1 MWVEEVKTK
10 SGTIRYR
17 YAERYTCPFS
27 GKQKRVSCTLGS
39 NSRQAYKIA
48 QSELAEKIAKAT
60 SADNGVT
67 MTLDALLTE
76 FLNSKRAF
84 RKLTT
89 QQAQDH
95 LHKNL
100 IYWFPADILISNI
113 NTKILQQAIDGF
125 AQKYSYN
132 YTKAGLSVLRQA
144 FKYARRMEYI
154 RDISFFDN
162 VEIQTPVMDVNK
174 VKKAREKFLTK
185 AELKKLLP
193 LIAKESPHI
202 ALLCEFQALT
212 GLRFGEMV
220 ALRDQDFDEAKA
232 EIDVNATLMMIG
244 SLRNPENRIPPKNV
258 HSVRKVTLDQ
268 RAIDIIKHFQTANK
282 ARKLWKPKVE
292 QTDYIFCSEGGIPYD
307 HRHANS
313 VLRKIEFPK
322 HVSTHTFRHTHVS
335 LLAEANVP
343 LKAIMA
349 RVGHNEPRT
358 TLAIYTHVTDDMQAQ
373 LNNAI
378 SNIGKTVSLK

>member
-1 MWVEEVKTK
+1 MWIEEVTTK
-10 SGTIRYR
+10 SGATRYR
-17 YAERYTCPFS
+17 YVERYTCPFS

-48 QSELAEKIAKAT
+48 QADLAQKIERAT
-60 SADNGVT
+60 ASDSAVA
-67 MTLDALLTE
+67 MTLDQLLTE
-76 FLNSKRAF
+76 FLDSKRPF

-89 QQAQDH
+89 QRAQDH
-95 LHKNL
+95 LHRNL
-100 IYWFPADILISNI
+100 IQWFPDDILISNI
-113 NTKILQQAIDGF
+113 SIKTLQKAIDGF
-125 AQKYSYN
+125 ALKYSYN

-144 FKYARRMEYI
+144 FKYARRMDYI

-162 VEIQTPVMDVNK
+162 VEIQSPIVTVSK
-174 VKKAREKFLTK
+174 VQKARDKFLTK
-185 AELKKLLP
+185 SELTKLLP
-193 LIAKESPHI
+193 LIAKESPHV

-212 GLRFGEMV
+212 GLRFGEMA
-220 ALRDQDFDEAKA
+220 ALRDQDFNERKS

-258 HSVRKVTLDQ
+258 HSIRKVTLDQ
-268 RAIDIIKHFQTANK
+268 RAIDIIKHFQAANK

-292 QTDYIFCSEGGIPYD
+292 QTDYIFCSEGGIPFD
-307 HRHANS
+307 HRRVNN
-313 VLRKIEFPK
+313 VLRKIPFHK

-358 TLAIYTHVTDDMQAQ
+358 TLAIYTHVTDEMQSQ
-373 LNNAI
+373 LNKAL
-378 SNIGKTVSLK
+378 SNIGKAVSLK